1 MKVSKKG
8 EKMNK
13 LLLAMGS
20 FAAGAVVGVL
30 AYKNKDKIEEKG
42 KEIAENIKE
51 LEGKFV
57 DEIKSLKTT
66 INEKLAK
73 KTANEELA

>member
-1 MKVSKKG
+1 
-8 EKMNK
+8 MNR

-42 KEIAENIKE
+42 KEIAGNIKDLEEKFIVE
-51 LEGKFV
+51 LKT
-57 DEIKSLKTT
+57 LKTT
-66 INEKLAK
+66 INEKLSK
-73 KTANEELA
+73 KTETEELA

>member
-1 MKVSKKG
+1 
-8 EKMNK
+8 MNK
-13 LLLAMGS
+13 VLLAIGS

-42 KEIAENIKE
+42 KEIAENIKD

-57 DEIKSLKTT
+57 DELKSLKNT
-66 INEKLAK
+66 INQKLSK
-73 KTANEELA
+73 ETSVEEIA

>member
-1 MKVSKKG
+1 MDRV
-8 EKMNK
+8 
-13 LLLAMGS
+13 LLAIGS

-42 KEIAENIKE
+42 KEIAENLKE

-57 DEIKSLKTT
+57 DELKLLKTT
-66 INEKLAK
+66 INEKLSAK
-73 KTANEELA
+73 ASNEEIA

>member
-1 MKVSKKG
+1 
-8 EKMNK
+8 MNK

-42 KEIAENIKE
+42 KEIAGNIKD
-51 LEGKFV
+51 LEEKFV
-57 DEIKSLKTT
+57 DEIKSLKST
-66 INEKLAK
+66 ISEKLTK
-73 KTANEELA
+73 KPETTELA

>member
-1 MKVSKKG
+1 
-8 EKMNK
+8 MNR

-42 KEIAENIKE
+42 KEIAGNIKE
-51 LEGKFV
+51 LEEKFIV
-57 DEIKSLKTT
+57 ELKTLKTT
-66 INEKLAK
+66 INEKLTK
-73 KTANEELA
+73 KTETEELA